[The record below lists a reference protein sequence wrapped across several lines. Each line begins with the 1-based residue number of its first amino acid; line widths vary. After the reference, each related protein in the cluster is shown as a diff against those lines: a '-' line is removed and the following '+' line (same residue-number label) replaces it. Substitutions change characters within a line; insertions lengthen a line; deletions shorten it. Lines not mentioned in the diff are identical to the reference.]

1 MSEETAPPASPS
13 DSDSAAAAPPR
24 KTWRLDQLML
34 LGNVALV
41 VSVVAL
47 SGILQAVSIRKGFD
61 GSVAVQRANLTEQ
74 AHSITTSTARLLSI
88 TSSNAL
94 RDNDF
99 AFLANLVGPVVQ
111 NDPNILRVRIV
122 DHDGRSLADT
132 ARALDPPAVLGD
144 RQFKET
150 SYDGHPVLEY
160 SQPIAREGDT
170 AAAGAVIVDY
180 SLEPLHNELGRLE
193 AAKKEAIRHITVRMV
208 GLGIVLILAGILFGT
223 WQSRRVTQPLAALTV
238 EALRIAKGNLEARVD
253 ESRGAGQELLTLGIV
268 FNYMADQIRL
278 LLERARLSAEL
289 DHQMQIAKAVQESFL
304 PSLAAVELQP
314 VRFAGVVAPA
324 DKCGGDFWAY
334 RQIDARRLAI
344 CLGDVTGHGLSTAL
358 VAAAACSSF
367 FAGTDLAAVGQID
380 GPTLMSRL
388 NRNLFHMSRGAQQ
401 MSCSV
406 AMLDMVTGE
415 MEITN
420 GAHPFPFIFNRRT
433 KRMLQVVCKGPRL
446 GEEMNSSFSA
456 VNVKLEPGDL
466 VVFYSDGVNEAED
479 AEKVPYGTKRL
490 RATLER
496 NGHLPV
502 EEVRDALIADVT
514 RFSGGQRSDDM
525 TLIVT
530 EYRPQAADLRA
541 A

>member
-1 MSEETAPPASPS
+1 MPEATPPSSEGSDETAAAGPPP
-13 DSDSAAAAPPR
+13 

-47 SGILQAVSIRKGFD
+47 SGVLQAVSIRKGFD
-61 GSVAVQRANLTEQ
+61 QSVQVQRNNLTEQ
-74 AHSITTSTARLLSI
+74 AHSIATSTARLLSI
-88 TSSNAL
+88 TSSTAL

-132 ARALDPPAVLGD
+132 AKALDPPAVLGD

-150 SYDGHPVLEY
+150 TYDGHPVLEY
-160 SQPIAREGDT
+160 SQPILREGDT
-170 AAAGAVIVDY
+170 AAAGAVIVSY
-180 SLEPLHNELGRLE
+180 SLEPLHKELGRLE

-238 EALRIAKGNLEARVD
+238 EALRIAKGNLEARVE

-289 DHQMQIAKAVQESFL
+289 DHQMQIARAVQESFL
-304 PSLAAVELQP
+304 PSLAAVELEP

-334 RQIDARRLAI
+334 RQLDAKRLAI

-367 FAGTDLAAVGQID
+367 FAGTDLEAGTGAAD
-380 GPTLMSRL
+380 GPTLMKRL

-446 GEEMNSSFSA
+446 GEEMNSNFSA
-456 VNVKLEPGDL
+456 VRVKLEPGDL

-502 EEVRDALIADVT
+502 EEVRDALINDVT
-514 RFSGGQRSDDM
+514 RFAGGQRADDM

-530 EYRPQAADLRA
+530 EYRPNAAGLRA